1 MPGCVCGCIGLVGWW
16 VHMQG
21 ASLPL
26 VDDYILT
33 SLLNGF
39 KDQQGLVL
47 VLGGGSVLD
56 LDRIG

>member
-1 MPGCVCGCIGLVGWW
+1 
-16 VHMQG
+16 MQG